1 MDIKNL
7 GCINPYTGLLTSK
20 KVTNVENRAELG
32 KFMCNRFSIR
42 VISREDLMAGMG
54 KPLNLAEKHLLT
66 IL

>member
-32 KFMCNRFSIR
+32 KFMCNRSSIR
-42 VISREDLMAGMG
+42 VIFPRRFDGRNG
-54 KPLNLAEKHLLT
+54 KT
-66 IL
+66 S